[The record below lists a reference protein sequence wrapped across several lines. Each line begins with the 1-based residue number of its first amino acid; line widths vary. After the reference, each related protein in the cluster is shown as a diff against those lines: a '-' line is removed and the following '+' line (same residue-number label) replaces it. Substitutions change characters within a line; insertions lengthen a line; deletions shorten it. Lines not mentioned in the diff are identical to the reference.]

1 MDAFEWAFRL
11 VIGLEGGY
19 TRDSKDPGNWTSGRI
34 AQGELR
40 GTKYGIS
47 AASYPTLDIANLT
60 LEQAKTI
67 YKRDYWDAM
76 RCGQMTRRLS
86 VLVFDSAVQHGQ
98 GKAREWLAVP
108 LEFETYLGRRIAY
121 YASLAAF
128 YREDGDPNDD
138 YGRGWMNRVSSL
150 LLRLVDQPDSVDTVV
165 FNGLTTFQLLR
176 AALRGRLDG
185 GLLYRER
192 PTADGTG
199 GKIDLRPA

>member
-1 MDAFEWAFRL
+1 MTLDVFEWAFRL

-47 AASYPTLDIANLT
+47 AASYPTLDIASLT
-60 LEQAKTI
+60 LDQAKGI

-121 YASLAAF
+121 YASLDSF
-128 YREDGDPNDD
+128 QTFGE
-138 YGRGWMNRVSSL
+138 GWMNRVSNL
-150 LLRLVDQPDSVDTVV
+150 LLHLSDQPDSVDTVV
-165 FNGLTTFQLLR
+165 FNGLTSFQLVR

-199 GKIDLRPA
+199 GKIDIRPA